1 MHSQRLMQIYV
12 KRESGYKLSVVL
24 FTAYIYKPYG
34 YIVKPRNII
43 AHENGFEFH
52 AVYTQR

>member
-1 MHSQRLMQIYV
+1 MHSQRLMQIYD

-24 FTAYIYKPYG
+24 FTAYKPYG
-34 YIVKPRNII
+34 YIVKPHNII